1 MSDGGE
7 RNNPLNLS
15 FFSSSSLEEGRKEGR
30 DVYVD
35 NDCIAWFRRD
45 WRALTNNANRFS
57 PPPFRRGLSDG
68 NRGQFSLYFYRGM
81 RLNLFFLLLV
91 GTKKSLEIKCF
102 DNRVENLILCI

>member
-57 PPPFRRGLSDG
+57 PHPFAEDYPMAIVDNFRFIFIEGCALICSF
-68 NRGQFSLYFYRGM
+68 FSW
-81 RLNLFFLLLV
+81 
-91 GTKKSLEIKCF
+91 
-102 DNRVENLILCI
+102 